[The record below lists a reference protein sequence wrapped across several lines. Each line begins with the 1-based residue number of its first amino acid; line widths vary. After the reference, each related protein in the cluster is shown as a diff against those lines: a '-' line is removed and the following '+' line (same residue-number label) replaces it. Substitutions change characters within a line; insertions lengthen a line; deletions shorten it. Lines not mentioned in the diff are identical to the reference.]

1 MWLGIKFFWYMKPR
15 YWIIFF
21 FFLVSEGIY
30 YLRKIGKRLISEAAS
45 HHRKNEKSWRRFFF
59 RNLDKYSP
67 RRLHNLNL
75 VTVCTVEEPPVL
87 FAVCT

>member
-1 MWLGIKFFWYMKPR
+1 MHADVYNEPAACIFKVKALYDEKEEEYSSFEVFTAMWLGIKFFWYMKPR

-45 HHRKNEKSWRRFFF
+45 HHRKNEKS
-59 RNLDKYSP
+59 
-67 RRLHNLNL
+67 
-75 VTVCTVEEPPVL
+75 
-87 FAVCT
+87 